1 MQKNRNYTKIKV
13 QNGETLTKLN
23 IGIYSKFGQHYRY
36 DITMYDF
43 FHIIQF
49 LIPIWS
55 WISRM
60 MLLCTIVCL
69 FQECYY
75 FVQRGN
81 FFLSGSRKNW
91 KSFPHIGKMLAK
103 LGQNFAIFSKNQTQC
118 QLHGVGLRAINKS
131 LTLKSDIFIVTN
143 I

>member
-55 WISRM
+55 FISRM

-75 FVQRGN
+75 FVQRGKKN
-81 FFLSGSRKNW
+81 CLDLEKTGKVFLTLEKCLQS
-91 KSFPHIGKMLAK
+91 LAK
-103 LGQNFAIFSKNQTQC
+103 RTKTLPFSVKIRNNANYMV
-118 QLHGVGLRAINKS
+118 LV
-131 LTLKSDIFIVTN
+131 
-143 I
+143 